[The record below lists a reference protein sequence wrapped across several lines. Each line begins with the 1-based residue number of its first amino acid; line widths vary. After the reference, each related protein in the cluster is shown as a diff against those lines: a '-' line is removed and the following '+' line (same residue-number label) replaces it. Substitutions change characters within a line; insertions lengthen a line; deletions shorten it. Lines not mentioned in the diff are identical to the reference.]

1 MEEKLTNEVEL
12 CAVNKIKGSY
22 STYFDKNFNVDG
34 SPASTDLEKMFN
46 APQDNIQDIVAN
58 SKY

>member
-22 STYFDKNFNVDG
+22 STYFDYGD
-34 SPASTDLEKMFN
+34 TDFHSREQL
-46 APQDNIQDIVAN
+46 V
-58 SKY
+58 S